1 MRSPNR
7 SWFIGTSQNFNGD
20 QLYFV
25 DETSGQWR
33 MTIQPAGGA
42 ITFPLGNVGIGTG
55 SPGARLAVS
64 TNTNSAGNNTAYF
77 EAPAIGPNASNVHFG
92 TTGDWYIRSASA
104 NGKVVLQDTGGNVGI
119 GTSNPNAKLSLIG
132 SATQDLN
139 SRGFPKAMVWS
150 RSDAL
155 ILSCYNGTNG
165 STSSGCGFSVN
176 RFTNGGYGI
185 NFGFSVVNRIVSV
198 TAGRSSISC
207 FNRGANYEFA
217 GSAFPN
223 NIDVFTFCA
232 DEPDSTTDG
241 QFMII
246 VY

>member
-1 MRSPNR
+1 M
-7 SWFIGTSQNFNGD
+7 GTSQNFNGD

-64 TNTNSAGNNTAYF
+64 TNTNSGGNNTAYF
-77 EAPAIGPNASNVHFG
+77 EAPAIGPNASNIHFG
-92 TTGDWYIRSASA
+92 TTGDWYVRSASA

-132 SATQDLN
+132 NATQDLN
-139 SRGFPKAMVWS
+139 SRGFPKAMLYSESNGNIS
-150 RSDAL
+150 R
-155 ILSCYNGTNG
+155 CYNGTTG
-165 STSSGCGFSVN
+165 SSSGNCGFAVN
-176 RFTNGGYGI
+176 NFTSGGFGI
-185 NFGFSVVNRIVSV
+185 NFGFAVANRFVSV
-198 TAGRSSISC
+198 TAGDSAS
-207 FNRGANYEFA
+207 FNCDNSGARFHFP
-217 GSAFPN
+217 GGAFPN

-232 DEPDSTTDG
+232 DEPDSTVG
-241 QFMII
+241 GEFMII